1 LSVLV
6 TSVPFPFRFQM
17 ASMRRTALSSRH
29 VGFAR
34 PRRIQRLAPL
44 MLAPIRTLVGRSLD
58 DPVHD
63 KFRLDAGAAI

>member
-1 LSVLV
+1 
-6 TSVPFPFRFQM
+6 
-17 ASMRRTALSSRH
+17 LSSRH

-63 KFRLDAGAAI
+63 ELRPDAGAAI